1 MTLAMAKTTP
11 SKKSAAP
18 AAKSK
23 PAAKKATAAKKA
35 PARATSKLRATAKP
49 AAKSKPAA
57 KVPAAKP
64 VVAKS
69 VPAKQADTA
78 QSAIQALHEVLSAFD
93 HAAARELS
101 LNRSDVACLRLL
113 GTGPKKAREI
123 GVALGLTSGSVT
135 ALVDRL
141 EAGKHV
147 KRSVSDADRR
157 AIQVELTAPSARRLA
172 KAYEPLEDALSRSL
186 GAQKKA
192 TIDAIHVVASAL
204 AGSYRELV
212 ASN

>member
-1 MTLAMAKTTP
+1 MTLDMVKSTP
-11 SKKSAAP
+11 SKKSAAQP
-18 AAKSK
+18 AKSK

-35 PARATSKLRATAKP
+35 PARATSKPRATAKP
-49 AAKSKPAA
+49 AVKA
-57 KVPAAKP
+57 PAAKP
-64 VVAKS
+64 AV
-69 VPAKQADTA
+69 KQADTA

-157 AIQVELTAPSARRLA
+157 AIQVELTPPSARRLA

-212 ASN
+212 ASA

>member
-1 MTLAMAKTTP
+1 MTPDMVKSTP

-23 PAAKKATAAKKA
+23 PAAKKA
-35 PARATSKLRATAKP
+35 PARATSKARVTAKP
-49 AAKSKPAA
+49 AAKAPAAKPAKASAAKPAAKAPASKPAA
-57 KVPAAKP
+57 V
-64 VVAKS
+64 
-69 VPAKQADTA
+69 KQADTA

-157 AIQVELTAPSARRLA
+157 AIQVELTTPSARRLA

-212 ASN
+212 ASA